1 MLSLIL
7 KENSFQLNGK
17 DNLQTHGIAMGTKM
31 ENEILRKSTYKP
43 LVWKRFINEVF
54 SLWEITK
61 GEVELT
67 LLSRQISFIH
77 YQIYG

>member
-1 MLSLIL
+1 MVLLTYGN
-7 KENSFQLNGK
+7 EF
-17 DNLQTHGIAMGTKM
+17 KM
-31 ENEILRKSTYKP
+31 ALAFVNIFMANIKKEILSQRTYEP
-43 LVWKRFINEVF
+43 LVWKRFIDDVF